1 MARWVLDAEQLAL
14 PYGFRLGHHDL
25 PPGLGDAHR
34 AACLRA
40 LALYG
45 MAEEAP

>member
-1 MARWVLDAEQLAL
+1 MTRWVLDAEQRGL
-14 PYGFRLGHHDL
+14 PYGFRLG
-25 PPGLGDAHR
+25 AHQFAPSAGAAHS

-45 MAEEAP
+45 IREDA